1 MITSIGHN
9 SLRHRRDAGLQSQ
22 LVALADLARA
32 AGRETSTGIATG
44 GSHWRAW
51 LEYLAENLDG
61 HLKAVVYRFGEEAG
75 PAASVPSTTRDEPTL
90 RRLADGLERVSNDV
104 RDRLVEISP
113 ETQDAALLDDLLRDL
128 EMHWWVSHRLQAGQ
142 LA

>member
-9 SLRHRRDAGLQSQ
+9 ALRHRPDAGLQAQ

-32 AGRETSTGIATG
+32 AGRKNSTGVATG
-44 GSHWRAW
+44 GGHWQEW

-61 HLKAVVYRFGEEAG
+61 HLKAVVHRFGEEAG
-75 PAASVPSTTRDEPTL
+75 PATSLTSTMRDEPTL
-90 RRLADGLERVSNDV
+90 RRLADGLEQVSNDV

-113 ETQDAALLDDLLRDL
+113 ETRDAALLDDLLRDL
-128 EMHWWVSHRLQAGQ
+128 EMHWWVCHRAQAGQ
-142 LA
+142 RA